1 LNGHL
6 SAFLGAGLAGAA
18 LVYGANA
25 ATPAP
30 APAPAP
36 ASTAALVPP
45 ANPAAPAVK
54 PVVPPVPEDYFQRYG
69 KILTPGTEPSHPL
82 KLAMPFPDVGQ
93 IKIPSAEELAMRD
106 KIERLTTMSDADIR
120 KDLDAWP
127 AFDEM
132 TLGDEGAM
140 LVRIQMFKDRRDKIA
155 QDRAHALGLLTLK
168 PDQMQKFET
177 EYWNKRMQM
186 DAQLSRQFG
195 AVYKTSQDKLDEELF
210 REFST
215 PGTPVPPPK
224 PPAPALAAQNKPAP
238 ALAAAPK
245 PAVPPAP
252 PH

>member
-1 LNGHL
+1 MNGRL
-6 SAFLGAGLAGAA
+6 SAFLGACLAGLA
-18 LVYGANA
+18 LVYGARA
-25 ATPAP
+25 ATPASPAVP
-30 APAPAP
+30 APAP
-36 ASTAALVPP
+36 VPP
-45 ANPAAPAVK
+45 ASPAATAPK
-54 PVVPPVPEDYFQRYG
+54 PVIPPVPDEDFQRYG
-69 KILTPGTEPSHPL
+69 KILAPGTQPSHPI
-82 KLAMPFPDVGQ
+82 KLNMPFPDVGQ

-106 KIERLTTMSDADIR
+106 KLERLTTMSDADIR
-120 KDLDAWP
+120 KDLEAWP

-140 LVRIQMFKDRRDKIA
+140 LVRIQLFKDHRDKTA
-155 QDRAHALGLLTLK
+155 QDRARVLGLLTLK

-186 DAQLSRQFG
+186 DAQLARQFG

-245 PAVPPAP
+245 PVVPPAP